1 MYLYTLPLYLGILL
15 VIEYLFV
22 FKKNIANPSII
33 FNAGFFLCALF
44 LTYFDETWKVTMHQE
59 TFFLV
64 LGGNIAFFLGSY
76 IGYRRY
82 YTNPLIGR
90 SRYKWKSQNENFFVP
105 IITNRL
111 KILFILQV
119 LNAGIKVYLLMS
131 FYGLGSIAANLFA
144 HTEAMKTGEG
154 ELMKFP
160 MGLGFISN
168 TIDIAATLTPIL
180 LGLYIVKKRVYKS
193 QYRWLFINFL
203 AGAIFSLLS
212 SGRTFMLYFI
222 ISFFVSYI
230 MTLVSISKNVS
241 IKNYVMYF
249 LVGYIFL
256 YSFQEVGRL
265 IGRQD
270 SESTPI
276 EQTIGTYCGAEL
288 QNLDNLIERPSMMP
302 SPKHWAEQTFNIVY
316 SGLEEMGY
324 INSVSSLRDYHPF
337 QVANGYGIGNVAS
350 CMQSYYFDFGLFG
363 AYFVC
368 FVLGFL
374 MQVMY
379 IKAQYNNNFF
389 SSGVLTIS
397 IILYGLFCP
406 AIFMSFFSE
415 QIVQRIITFIS
426 IKYWFKIFLIFI
438 FFYGGTPKRINN
450 LIRKYAKNKIN
461 SNVSTS
467 ISLHT

>member
-193 QYRWLFINFL
+193 Q
-203 AGAIFSLLS
+203 
-212 SGRTFMLYFI
+212 
-222 ISFFVSYI
+222 
-230 MTLVSISKNVS
+230 
-241 IKNYVMYF
+241 
-249 LVGYIFL
+249 
-256 YSFQEVGRL
+256 
-265 IGRQD
+265 
-270 SESTPI
+270 
-276 EQTIGTYCGAEL
+276 
-288 QNLDNLIERPSMMP
+288 
-302 SPKHWAEQTFNIVY
+302 
-316 SGLEEMGY
+316 
-324 INSVSSLRDYHPF
+324 
-337 QVANGYGIGNVAS
+337 
-350 CMQSYYFDFGLFG
+350 
-363 AYFVC
+363 
-368 FVLGFL
+368 
-374 MQVMY
+374 
-379 IKAQYNNNFF
+379 
-389 SSGVLTIS
+389 
-397 IILYGLFCP
+397 
-406 AIFMSFFSE
+406 
-415 QIVQRIITFIS
+415 
-426 IKYWFKIFLIFI
+426 
-438 FFYGGTPKRINN
+438 
-450 LIRKYAKNKIN
+450 
-461 SNVSTS
+461 
-467 ISLHT
+467 

>member
-15 VIEYLFV
+15 VIEYLFI

-44 LTYFDETWKVTMHQE
+44 LTYFDKTWMVTIHEE
-59 TFFLV
+59 TFILV
-64 LGGNIAFFLGSY
+64 LGGNIAFFCGSY
-76 IGYRRY
+76 MGYKRY
-82 YTNPLIGR
+82 YTNPQIVGKP
-90 SRYKWKSQNENFFVP
+90 YKWINHDKSPFVP
-105 IITNRL
+105 IMTNRL
-111 KILFILQV
+111 KILFALQI
-119 LNAGIKVYLLMS
+119 LNAGIKVYLLTS
-131 FYGLGSIAANLFA
+131 FYGMGSLSANLFA

-154 ELMKFP
+154 ELMTFP
-160 MGLGFISN
+160 KGLGFVSN

-180 LGLYIVKKRVYKS
+180 LGLYIVKKRVYKA
-193 QYRWLFINFL
+193 QYKWLLINFI

-222 ISFFVSYI
+222 ISFFISYI
-230 MTLVSISKNVS
+230 MALSSMNRNVS

-249 LVGYIFL
+249 LVGYAFL

-265 IGRQD
+265 IGRED
-270 SESTPI
+270 SGDTPI
-276 EQTIGTYCGAEL
+276 EQTIGVYCGAEL
-288 QNLDNLIERPSMMP
+288 QNLDNLIAHPSMMP

-316 SGLEEMGY
+316 SDLEEMGY
-324 INSVSSLRDYHPF
+324 VKSVSSLRDYHPF

-350 CMQSYYFDFGLFG
+350 CMQSYYFDFGLLG
-363 AYFVC
+363 AYIVC
-368 FVLGFL
+368 FVLGLL
-374 MQVMY
+374 MQVIY
-379 IKAQYNNNFF
+379 AKAQYSKKFF
-389 SSGVLTIS
+389 DSGVLTIS
-397 IILYGLFCP
+397 VILYGLFSP

-461 SNVSTS
+461 SIVSS
-467 ISLHT
+467 PISLHS